1 MKPKVFLEFVEF
13 QSLVASV
20 LPFTLGL
27 LYVWYNY
34 HAFNLLHSVLFF
46 IVIELMHMAVN
57 ANDNTQDFVHA
68 KDEKTFKQ
76 LTNVVGHY
84 HISLRLAI
92 TVIVSLS
99 AGAAIIGF
107 GLLKLTWGS
116 SSWIFLGMG
125 IIGFLVGYFYAGG
138 PLPISN
144 TPFGELFSGVTMGYV
159 IMLAAVYVNLAP
171 AQQLSWSLAGNVLL
185 ASGLAVFAIGNLM
198 LANNLCDYEEDKLNE
213 RRTIVVLLGQRVML
227 WAWNIGYALGYICMV
242 AAVLVGTLPKLTLL
256 ALIIVPVV
264 IKNNR
269 QFGAVMVKSKSFVLA
284 VKNCIV
290 ITISFALAM
299 GIGIVFH
306 L

>member
-99 AGAAIIGF
+99 AGAAIIGL

-144 TPFGELFSGVTMGYV
+144 TPFGELFSGITMGYV

-171 AQQLSWSLAGNVLL
+171 ARQLSWSLAGNVLL

-227 WAWNIGYALGYICMV
+227 WAWNIGYALGYVCMV

-256 ALIIVPVV
+256 ALLIVPVV

-284 VKNCIV
+284 VKNCIL

-299 GIGIVFH
+299 GIGIIFH

>member
-34 HAFNLLHSVLFF
+34 HAFNLLQSVLFF

-227 WAWNIGYALGYICMV
+227 WAWNIGYALGYVCMV

-256 ALIIVPVV
+256 ALLIVPVV

-284 VKNCIV
+284 VKNCIL

-299 GIGIVFH
+299 EIGIIFH

>member
-99 AGAAIIGF
+99 AGAAIIGL

-125 IIGFLVGYFYAGG
+125 IIGFLVVYFYAGG

-144 TPFGELFSGVTMGYV
+144 TPFGELFSGITMGYV

-171 AQQLSWSLAGNVLL
+171 ARQLSWSLAGNVLL

-227 WAWNIGYALGYICMV
+227 WAWNIGYALGYVCMV

-256 ALIIVPVV
+256 ALLIVPVV

-284 VKNCIV
+284 VKNCIL

-299 GIGIVFH
+299 GIGIIFH

>member
-107 GLLKLTWGS
+107 GLLKLTWSS

-171 AQQLSWSLAGNVLL
+171 AQQLSWPLAGNVLL

-213 RRTIVVLLGQRVML
+213 RRTIVVLLGQRIML
-227 WAWNIGYALGYICMV
+227 WAWNIGYALGYVCMV
-242 AAVLVGTLPKLTLL
+242 AAVLVGSLPKLTLL
-256 ALIIVPVV
+256 ALLIVPVV

-284 VKNCIV
+284 VKNCIL

-299 GIGIVFH
+299 GIGIIFH

>member
-116 SSWIFLGMG
+116 SSWIFLSMG
-125 IIGFLVGYFYAGG
+125 IIGFLVGYFYAGE

-171 AQQLSWSLAGNVLL
+171 AQQLSWPLAGNVLL

-213 RRTIVVLLGQRVML
+213 RRTIVVLLGQRIML
-227 WAWNIGYALGYICMV
+227 WAWNIGYALGYVCMV
-242 AAVLVGTLPKLTLL
+242 AAVLVGSLPKLTLL
-256 ALIIVPVV
+256 ALLIVPVV

-284 VKNCIV
+284 VKNCIL

-299 GIGIVFH
+299 GIGIIFH

>member
-116 SSWIFLGMG
+116 SSWIFLSMG

-171 AQQLSWSLAGNVLL
+171 AQQLSWPLAGNVLL

-213 RRTIVVLLGQRVML
+213 RRTIVVLLGQRIML
-227 WAWNIGYALGYICMV
+227 WAWNIGYALGYVCMV
-242 AAVLVGTLPKLTLL
+242 AAVLVGSLPKLTLL
-256 ALIIVPVV
+256 ALLIVPVV

-284 VKNCIV
+284 VKNCIL

-299 GIGIVFH
+299 GIGIIFH

>member
-116 SSWIFLGMG
+116 SSWIFLSMG

-213 RRTIVVLLGQRVML
+213 RRTIVVLLGQRIML
-227 WAWNIGYALGYICMV
+227 WAWNIGYALGYVCMV
-242 AAVLVGTLPKLTLL
+242 AAVLVGSLPKLTLL
-256 ALIIVPVV
+256 ALLIVPVV

-284 VKNCIV
+284 VKNCIL
-290 ITISFALAM
+290 ITISFAFAM
-299 GIGIVFH
+299 GIGIIFH

>member
-116 SSWIFLGMG
+116 SSWIFLSMG

-213 RRTIVVLLGQRVML
+213 RRTIVVLLGQRIML
-227 WAWNIGYALGYICMV
+227 WAWNIGYALGYVCMV

-256 ALIIVPVV
+256 ALLIVPVV
-264 IKNNR
+264 INNNR

-284 VKNCIV
+284 VKNCIL

-299 GIGIVFH
+299 GIGIIFH

>member
-116 SSWIFLGMG
+116 SSWIFLSMG

-213 RRTIVVLLGQRVML
+213 RRTIVVLLGQRIML
-227 WAWNIGYALGYICMV
+227 WAWNIGYALGYVCMI
-242 AAVLVGTLPKLTLL
+242 AAVLVGSLPKLTLL
-256 ALIIVPVV
+256 ALLIVPVV

-284 VKNCIV
+284 VKNCIL

-299 GIGIVFH
+299 GIGIIFR

>member
-57 ANDNTQDFVHA
+57 ANDNTQDFVLA

-99 AGAAIIGF
+99 AGAAIIGL

-144 TPFGELFSGVTMGYV
+144 TPFGELFSGITMGYV

-171 AQQLSWSLAGNVLL
+171 ARQLSWSLAGNVLL

-227 WAWNIGYALGYICMV
+227 WAWNIGYALGYVCMV

-256 ALIIVPVV
+256 ALLIVPVV

-284 VKNCIV
+284 VKNCIL

-299 GIGIVFH
+299 GIGIIFH

>member
-34 HAFNLLHSVLFF
+34 HAFSLLHSVLFF

-84 HISLRLAI
+84 QIPLRLAI
-92 TVIVSLS
+92 TIIVSLS

-116 SSWIFLGMG
+116 SSWIFFGMG

-171 AQQLSWSLAGNVLL
+171 VQQLSWSLAGNVLL

-242 AAVLVGTLPKLTLL
+242 VAVIAGILPKLTLL
-256 ALIIVPVV
+256 SLLSVPIV
-264 IKNNR
+264 IKNDQ

-284 VKNCIV
+284 VKNCIF
-290 ITISFALAM
+290 ITISFAIAM
-299 GIGIVFH
+299 GLGIIFH
-306 L
+306 I

>member
-284 VKNCIV
+284 VKNCIL

-299 GIGIVFH
+299 GIGIIFH

>member
-99 AGAAIIGF
+99 ASAAIIGF

-198 LANNLCDYEEDKLNE
+198 LANNLCDYGEDKLNE

-227 WAWNIGYALGYICMV
+227 WAWNIGYALGYVCMV

-256 ALIIVPVV
+256 ALLIVPVV

-284 VKNCIV
+284 VKNCIL

-299 GIGIVFH
+299 GIGIIFH